1 MEIFYHALMHAVEDT
16 LRVVPILFLAYLLVS
31 YLSHDHNHKFSG
43 FLSKH
48 KKTSVL
54 YASILGCIPQC
65 GFSSVTA
72 DLYSRQKVTLGTLVA
87 VFVATSDEAIPLMI
101 ANPDSILSMLLLIG
115 VKLVLALVWGYLI
128 DFVVD
133 LFKKMR
139 KKKAENSHSE
149 TLDDKH
155 EAHEHHD
162 ILHHIHE
169 CGHIHSDEC
178 EEDCHHENGCCVDNI
193 FLDAFKHTF
202 EIMLYLFIFTFIME
216 IVLQVY
222 SIDVFRTIL
231 TSNVYIQ
238 ILIACVVGLIPN
250 CASSVFLVELYMLEG
265 VLSFPALV
273 AGLSTGAGVGL
284 FILISRNRKHPLK
297 SLGIVALQF
306 AIGVISGIVVNLF
319 YMLAV

>member
-1 MEIFYHALMHAVEDT
+1 MEVFYHALMHAVEDT

-54 YASILGCIPQC
+54 YASILGCVPQC

-72 DLYSRQKVTLGTLVA
+72 DLYSRQKV
-87 VFVATSDEAIPLMI
+87 
-101 ANPDSILSMLLLIG
+101 SMLLLIG

-133 LFKKMR
+133 LFKKLR
-139 KKKAENSHSE
+139 KKKAESSHSE

-155 EAHEHHD
+155 EAHEHHE

>member
-1 MEIFYHALMHAVEDT
+1 METFYHALMHAVEDT

-48 KKTSVL
+48 KKTSML
-54 YASILGCIPQC
+54 YASFLGCIPQC
-65 GFSSVTA
+65 GFSSVIA

-115 VKLVLALVWGYLI
+115 VKLVLALVWGYSI
-128 DFVVD
+128 DLVVD
-133 LFKKMR
+133 LIKKAR
-139 KKKAENSHSE
+139 KKKKEEPQAEN
-149 TLDDKH
+149 H
-155 EAHEHHD
+155 EAYEHHEHHN
-162 ILHHIHE
+162 IMHHIHE
-169 CGHIHSDEC
+169 CGHVHSDEC
-178 EEDCHHENGCCVDNI
+178 EEDCHHKNGCCVDNI

-222 SIDVFRTIL
+222 SIDIFRTIL

>member
-1 MEIFYHALMHAVEDT
+1 METFYHALMHAVEDT

-54 YASILGCIPQC
+54 YASFLGCIPQC
-65 GFSSVTA
+65 GFSSVIA

-115 VKLVLALVWGYLI
+115 VKLVLALVWGYSI
-128 DFVVD
+128 DLVVD
-133 LFKKMR
+133 LIKKAR
-139 KKKAENSHSE
+139 KKKKEEPQAEN
-149 TLDDKH
+149 H
-155 EAHEHHD
+155 EVHEHHEHHK
-162 ILHHIHE
+162 IMHHIHE
-169 CGHIHSDEC
+169 CGHVHSDEC
-178 EEDCHHENGCCVDNI
+178 EEDCHHKNGCCVDNI